1 MAISIAST
9 EGSEAPNWADFYIN
23 NRDDNGP
30 FQAMFSQ
37 TFQST
42 AERTAQHLGD
52 SNAFTETIVGSS
64 NGNIVLTPGRTGFVN
79 LIHHGFGV
87 NAEGNFLL
95 IFAQGSLEDGTI
107 FKSAPRTE
115 MVIQLGNE
123 TGRRSGGQTLDS
135 PSLASMITVESA
147 DAFALLT
154 SDPENQ
160 VLRGKPYHA
169 MVIPHVSSSPMEPPL
184 APPRNWL

>member
-1 MAISIAST
+1 
-9 EGSEAPNWADFYIN
+9 
-23 NRDDNGP
+23 
-30 FQAMFSQ
+30 
-37 TFQST
+37 
-42 AERTAQHLGD
+42 
-52 SNAFTETIVGSS
+52 
-64 NGNIVLTPGRTGFVN
+64 
-79 LIHHGFGV
+79 
-87 NAEGNFLL
+87 
-95 IFAQGSLEDGTI
+95 
-107 FKSAPRTE
+107 